1 MGEIR
6 RMCVRLSLPFL
17 VKLVGI
23 YKVVPD
29 AVETAC
35 NGGDRIEEYK
45 SHPDDE
51 DGILLAECLTS
62 RYCRTLYW
70 GNILTLVLAF

>member
-23 YKVVPD
+23 YEVVPD
-29 AVETAC
+29 AIETAYDGC
-35 NGGDRIEEYK
+35 DRIEEYK

-51 DGILLAECLTS
+51 DGILLAESLTC
-62 RYCRTLYW
+62 RYGRTLYW
-70 GNILTLVLAF
+70 INIFSLVLTF

>member
-17 VKLVGI
+17 VKLVRVYEI
-23 YKVVPD
+23 MPD
-29 AVETAC
+29 AIESAD
-35 NGGDRIEEYK
+35 NGGDGIKEDQ

-51 DGILLAECLTS
+51 NGILLAECLTCS
-62 RYCRTLYW
+62 YGRTLYW
-70 GNILTLVLAF
+70 VNILTLVLAF